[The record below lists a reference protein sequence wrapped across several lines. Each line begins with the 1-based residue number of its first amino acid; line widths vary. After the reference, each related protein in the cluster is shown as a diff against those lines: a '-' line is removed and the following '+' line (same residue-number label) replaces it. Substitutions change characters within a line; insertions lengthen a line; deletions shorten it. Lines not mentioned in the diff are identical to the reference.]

1 MTYSGGGDW
10 EECYELVIYEARTEL
25 SWTPGTQKSLVMIG
39 DAIPHPP
46 SYSMNTLK
54 LDWKKEAKKL
64 KDELGCRIYSVQ
76 VKDLFN
82 LQYINKI

>member
-1 MTYSGGGDW
+1 
-10 EECYELVIYEARTEL
+10 
-25 SWTPGTQKSLVMIG
+25 MIG